1 MKADSSRSIGP
12 LIRAEI
18 GNLAGIRWRSR
29 LSDKFRQA
37 PVARFFGYHT
47 LFDACYLPVMEWA
60 A

>member
-1 MKADSSRSIGP
+1 MKADSSCSICP

-18 GNLAGIRWRSR
+18 GNLAKIRWRNRLLGESR
-29 LSDKFRQA
+29 EA
-37 PVARFFGYHT
+37 PVAPFFGYHI